1 MSTARCEVCGQTD
14 RISRCSGCRAVY
26 YCGRDHQA
34 TDRPSHKKGCD
45 AVRHARGVFERE
57 ARAVRDSAAED
68 DDNAFDTRP
77 YISAQFLFAD
87 ALLRNF
93 GAVEPRME
101 AVGAALNHLVDLLAA
116 ARADPFYLRNV
127 IPALYAT
134 LGMDQHA
141 YDFMKWWAGKSAE
154 ELLEVDWNDPSVP
167 YLDVRDADVLEPLP
181 DAWVKA
187 PSWKLELSHPVI
199 VMLLKMRV
207 LLDLVDMQNARRFL
221 RGRLPPEIVDMIQ
234 SELASGIVASRRELI
249 RGSVE
254 KTSEHIMAL
263 KGQIEQLWKD
273 TNESSPILWKKMFM
287 GFKDPAFAI
296 AKRPMGFTDEPHD
309 EARYVVGN
317 TLPAWLVDQER
328 VSVMEKILET
338 IDRKFSTV
346 AG

>member
-1 MSTARCEVCGQTD
+1 MSSARCEVCGQAD

-26 YCGRDHQA
+26 YCGRDHQSS
-34 TDRPSHKKGCD
+34 DRANHKKGCD
-45 AVRHARGVFERE
+45 AVRHARAVFERE
-57 ARAVRDSAAED
+57 QQAVRDSAEED
-68 DDNAFDTRP
+68 NDDAFDTRP
-77 YISAQFLFAD
+77 YISAQFLFAE
-87 ALLRNF
+87 ALLRHF
-93 GAVEPRME
+93 GSLSPRQE
-101 AVGAALNHLVDLLAA
+101 AVGAALNHLVDLLAS

-141 YDFMKWWAGKSAE
+141 YDFMKWWAERPVS

-167 YLDVRDADVLEPLP
+167 YLDVRDADILEPLP

-187 PSWKLELSHPVI
+187 PSRRLELSHPVI

-207 LLDLVDMQNARRFL
+207 LLDLVAMQNARRFL
-221 RGRLPPEIVDMIQ
+221 GGRLPPEIVDMIQ
-234 SELASGIVASRRELI
+234 CHIASGIVASRRELI

-254 KTSEHIMAL
+254 QTSGDIASL
-263 KGQIEQLWKD
+263 KGQIEQLWRD

-287 GFKDPAFAI
+287 AFKDPAFAI
-296 AKRPMGFTDEPHD
+296 EKRPIGFTDEPHD

-317 TLPAWLVDQER
+317 TLPAWLVDKQR
-328 VSVMEKILET
+328 AGVMEEILET
-338 IDRKFSTV
+338 LARKSSAV

>member
-1 MSTARCEVCGQTD
+1 
-14 RISRCSGCRAVY
+14 
-26 YCGRDHQA
+26 
-34 TDRPSHKKGCD
+34 
-45 AVRHARGVFERE
+45 
-57 ARAVRDSAAED
+57 
-68 DDNAFDTRP
+68 
-77 YISAQFLFAD
+77 
-87 ALLRNF
+87 
-93 GAVEPRME
+93 ME

-187 PSWKLELSHPVI
+187 PSRKLELSHPVI

-296 AKRPMGFTDEPHD
+296 SKRPMGFTDEPHD